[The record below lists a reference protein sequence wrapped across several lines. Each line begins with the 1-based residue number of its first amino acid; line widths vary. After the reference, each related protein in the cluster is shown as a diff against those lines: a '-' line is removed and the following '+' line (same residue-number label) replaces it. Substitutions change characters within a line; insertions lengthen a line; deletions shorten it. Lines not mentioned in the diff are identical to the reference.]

1 MLNKILFYG
10 LLFIAAFLLSY
21 FLVPFFKKLS
31 LKLNILDVPEGNRK
45 IHDKPMAL
53 LGGWAIYISF
63 LICLLIVVFI
73 KSELVSRSIGYV
85 QVLAII
91 IAGLIIMIMGTL
103 DDKYNLSA
111 KKQLFWVI
119 VACFIIVVSGVAIKF
134 ITRPGGGVIDLTLGI
149 KENLFGANFYLIGSA
164 LTFLWLIIMTNST
177 KLLDGLDGLSSGV
190 VFIGMIILFIVSL
203 FWDKPDSLTSVLT
216 ILFAGAILGFLVFN
230 FYPAKIFLGNG
241 GSNLL
246 GLYLGVFAIISGA
259 KIATALLVMG
269 VAIIDMF
276 WVVIQRLFKKE
287 APFRHADRKHL
298 HFRLLDF
305 GFSHRQ
311 SVLIIYFISLFFGT
325 ISLFQNTTGKIIMTL
340 FLILFMFFLFFYI
353 NHRNEKV

>member
-10 LLFIAAFLLSY
+10 LLFIAPFLLSY
-21 FLVPFFKKLS
+21 FLVPLFRKLS
-31 LKLNILDVPEGNRK
+31 VKLNILDFPSGDRK
-45 IHDKPMAL
+45 IHNKPMAL
-53 LGGWAIYISF
+53 LGGWAIFISF
-63 LICLLIVVFI
+63 LLCLFVILLL
-73 KSELVSRSIGYV
+73 KPELVSKSIGYI
-85 QVLAII
+85 QII
-91 IAGLIIMIMGTL
+91 GIVISGFIIMIMGTL

-111 KKQLFWVI
+111 KNQIMWVI
-119 VACFIIVVSGVAIKF
+119 VACLIIIVSGVSIKF
-134 ITRPGGGVIDLTLGI
+134 ITRPSGGVIDLTLGM
-149 KENLFGANFYLIGSA
+149 KENLFGANFYLIGSV

-276 WVVIQRLFKKE
+276 WVVIQRLFRKE

-298 HFRLLDF
+298 HFRLLDL
-305 GFSHRQ
+305 GFNHRQ

-325 ISLFQNTTGKIIMTL
+325 ISLFQNTIGKIVMTL
-340 FLILFMFFLFFYI
+340 FLTLFMFSLFFYI
-353 NHRNEKV
+353 NHINEKV

>member
-1 MLNKILFYG
+1 MLNKIIFYSCLF
-10 LLFIAAFLLSY
+10 LASFLLSY
-21 FLVPFFKKLS
+21 FLIPFFRKLS
-31 LKLNILDVPEGNRK
+31 IKLGILDIPQGDRK
-45 IHDKPMAL
+45 IHEQPMPL
-53 LGGWAIYISF
+53 LGGWAIFVSF
-63 LICLLIVVFI
+63 LICLFAIILIRPGLISGSTSYIHVIAIVVSGF
-73 KSELVSRSIGYV
+73 L
-85 QVLAII
+85 L
-91 IAGLIIMIMGTL
+91 MIMGTL

-119 VACFIIVVSGVAIKF
+119 LVCLIIILSGVAIKF
-134 ITRPGGGVIDLTLGI
+134 ITRPGGGVIDLTLGL
-149 KENLFGANFYLIGSA
+149 KYNFLGINIYLIGS
-164 LTFLWLIIMTNST
+164 LITFAWLIIMTNST

-216 ILFAGAILGFLVFN
+216 IIFAGAILGFLIFN
-230 FYPAKIFLGNG
+230 FHPAKIFLGNG

-269 VAIIDMF
+269 VAVIDMF
-276 WVVIQRLFKKE
+276 WVVIQRLFRKE
-287 APFRHADRKHL
+287 APFKHADRKHL
-298 HFRLLDF
+298 HFRLLDL
-305 GFSHRQ
+305 GFSHKQ

-340 FLILFMFFLFFYI
+340 FLLLFMFSIFFYI
-353 NHRNEKV
+353 YKKNAKV

>member
-1 MLNKILFYG
+1 MLNKVIFYS
-10 LLFIAAFLLSY
+10 LLFIAPFLLSY
-21 FLVPFFKKLS
+21 FLVPFFRRLS
-31 LKLNILDVPEGNRK
+31 IKLNILDVPEGNRK

-63 LICLLIVVFI
+63 LLCLLIVVLI
-73 KSELVSRSIGYV
+73 KPELVSQSIGYV
-85 QVLAII
+85 QVVAII
-91 IAGLIIMIMGTL
+91 IAGLIIMTMGTL

-119 VACFIIVVSGVAIKF
+119 FACLIIVVSGVAIKF
-134 ITRPGGGVIDLTLGI
+134 ITRPGGGVIDLTLGM
-149 KENLFGANFYLIGSA
+149 KQSFFGINYYIIGSA

-216 ILFAGAILGFLVFN
+216 ILFAGAILGFLIFN
-230 FYPAKIFLGNG
+230 FFPAKIFLGNG

-246 GLYLGVFAIISGA
+246 GLYLGIFAIISGA

-276 WVVIQRLFKKE
+276 WVIIQRLFRKE
-287 APFRHADRKHL
+287 APFKHADRKHL
-298 HFRLLDF
+298 HFRLLDI

-325 ISLFQNTTGKIIMTL
+325 ISLFQNTIGKIVMTL
-340 FLILFMFFLFFYI
+340 FLLLFMFSLFFYI
-353 NHRNEKV
+353 NHKNEKA